1 MVRNLNLLLIICL
14 LLISCGKDV
23 NVEEYINTNEK
34 IFLKVVEKKII
45 EEGSIS
51 GIYAEELKASIIKWL
66 DSEVKV
72 NGFEGRAEIILKN
85 ITADENLIE
94 NGISINARI
103 DMNLIIFTKSKN
115 KKETIKLQTIEYGE
129 LTGLFSLNDKS
140 ILLNNII
147 NRLIERLSKD
157 LKAKL
162 A

>member
-1 MVRNLNLLLIICL
+1 MARNLNLLLIICL
-14 LLISCGKDV
+14 LLISCRTDV

-51 GIYAEELKASIIKWL
+51 GIYAEELKSSIVKWL

-94 NGISINARI
+94 NGISINTRI
-103 DMNLIIFTKSKN
+103 DINLIIFTKSNN

-129 LTGLFSLNDKS
+129 LTGLFSINDKS

-157 LKAKL
+157 LKSKL